1 MTQNINKE
9 YSYLALGDSYTIGE
23 KVNQVESFPFQ
34 AVAMLQ
40 EKGIHFQPPQVIA
53 TTGWSTDELA
63 TAIEKATLRESYDFV
78 TLLIGVNDQYRGR
91 PASLYPAAFESLLE
105 RAIGLAGN
113 DASKVAVLS
122 IPDWGVTPFA
132 EGRDRR
138 QIALEIDEYNR
149 INQRLAQK
157 YRVAYIDVTPAT
169 RRAAKEADLLAED
182 GLHPSG
188 RAYAEWAGWLA
199 SLIATRVGIKG

>member
-1 MTQNINKE
+1 MQETTNRP

-23 KVNQVESFPFQ
+23 KVNPGESFPFQ
-34 AVAMLQ
+34 TVAMLG
-40 EKGIHFQPPQVIA
+40 EKGIHFHPPQIIA

-63 TAIEKATLRESYDFV
+63 AAMEKATLRECYDFV

-113 DASKVAVLS
+113 DPSKVAVLS
-122 IPDWGVTPFA
+122 IPDWGITPFA
-132 EGRDRR
+132 EGRDRQ
-138 QIALEIDEYNR
+138 QIALEIDEFNR
-149 INQRLAQK
+149 INKQLAQK

-182 GLHPSG
+182 GLHPSA
-188 RAYAEWAGWLA
+188 RAYTEWASWLA
-199 SLIATRVGIKG
+199 SLIETRLETKG